1 MYPNRYRLRRVRIYP
16 HRYRLHRVRM
26 YPHRYRLRRVQMLR
40 IEALHESQHKRD
52 GTAVV
57 TTARVKDEA
66 LEGFKEKSLEDFL
79 SHRKT

>member
-1 MYPNRYRLRRVRIYP
+1 MSPPRYRLRRVR
-16 HRYRLHRVRM
+16 M
-26 YPHRYRLRRVQMLR
+26 SPHRYRLRRVRMCRLQYRLHRVRMLR

-52 GTAVV
+52 GTAVA
-57 TTARVKDEA
+57 TTARVEDKA

>member
-1 MYPNRYRLRRVRIYP
+1 MCP
-16 HRYRLHRVRM
+16 HQYRLHRVRM
-26 YPHRYRLRRVQMLR
+26 LPHQYRLRRVQMCRLQCRLHRVRMLR
-40 IEALHESQHKRD
+40 IEALHESRHKRD

-66 LEGFKEKSLEDFL
+66 LEGFKDKSLEGFL

>member
-1 MYPNRYRLRRVRIYP
+1 MYP

-26 YPHRYRLRRVQMLR
+26 YPHRYRLRRVRMYPHRYRLRRVRMLR

-66 LEGFKEKSLEDFL
+66 LEGFKDKSLEDFL

>member
-1 MYPNRYRLRRVRIYP
+1 MSQHRYRLRRVRMYP
-16 HRYRLHRVRM
+16 HRYRLHRVR
-26 YPHRYRLRRVQMLR
+26 MLR

-66 LEGFKEKSLEDFL
+66 LEGFKDKSLEDFL

>member
-1 MYPNRYRLRRVRIYP
+1 
-16 HRYRLHRVRM
+16 
-26 YPHRYRLRRVQMLR
+26 MLR

-57 TTARVKDEA
+57 KTARVEDKA